1 MGSVIIQDFTT
12 KDPITLMGYEAGT
25 CWGADV
31 KDPEKNYKRGIHCL
45 ESDHGRL
52 LEYPQIYM
60 TISGYSARFGR
71 EFYTHIGGSPTR
83 LQSSTRRIDY
93 SKGFDFTIPKSIST
107 KIEANEV
114 FTKEIDNIKEAISKL
129 IELGVPLE
137 DATTLFP
144 LAGNTEIVCRTD
156 LRMMVDMAH
165 QRKCSRAYWEYRNFF
180 ADFEMALFGYS
191 EQWQELIGKYNIFK
205 RKCEVYKGCPE
216 KDCCGWYAASLNK
229 PIPKVLDI
237 KEVDTVKLP
246 YKMEL
251 DKLLDFLD

>member
-1 MGSVIIQDFTT
+1 MGSVVIQEFTT
-12 KDPITLMGYEAGT
+12 KNPITLMGYEAGT

-31 KDPEKNYKRGIHCL
+31 DDYDKNYKRGITCL

-93 SKGFDFTIPKSIST
+93 SKGFDYTIPKSIIKNFEARKIFSDEIENIT
-107 KIEANEV
+107 KAIE
-114 FTKEIDNIKEAISKL
+114 KL
-129 IELGVPLE
+129 MELGVPLE

-156 LRMMVDMAH
+156 LRMMVDMAK
-165 QRKCSRAYWEYRNFF
+165 QRKCTRAYWEYRDFF
-180 ADFEMALFGYS
+180 NEFEMALYAYS
-191 EQWQELIGKYNIFK
+191 DQWKALIKEHNIFK
-205 RKCEVYKGCPE
+205 RKCEVYKQCPE
-216 KDCCGWYAASLNK
+216 KDCCGWWEGQKNSRNVSVET
-229 PIPKVLDI
+229 PKDI
-237 KEVDTVKLP
+237 TLP
-246 YKMEL
+246 YSNNTDI
-251 DKLLDFLD
+251 DKLLNFLY